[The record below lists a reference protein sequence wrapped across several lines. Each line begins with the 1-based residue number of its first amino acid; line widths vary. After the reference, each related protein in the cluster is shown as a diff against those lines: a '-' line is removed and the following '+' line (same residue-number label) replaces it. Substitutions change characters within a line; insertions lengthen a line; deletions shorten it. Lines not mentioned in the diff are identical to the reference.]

1 MRLIDA
7 DALIER
13 IKETEYIWDG
23 DDDGHK
29 KHDISDLIRTLEISL
44 IEDVPTVDA
53 VEVVM
58 CRDCKWWREEVHGC
72 EMHVSLEPWWDDDW
86 CSYGERRTE

>member
-7 DALIER
+7 DWLIER

-23 DDDGHK
+23 DHDGHE
-29 KHDISDLIRTLEISL
+29 KHDISDLVRFIEIPL
-44 IEDVPTVDA
+44 IANAPTVDA
-53 VEVVM
+53 VEVVR
-58 CRDCKWWREEVHGC
+58 CGKCDWWNSETKGCKRNPCVKPW
-72 EMHVSLEPWWDDDW
+72 LEDDY